1 MASAGSWLSG
11 VLVAVGWYI
20 FFDGLLQATADCV
33 LWNRQ
38 LADHC
43 GYNTTHP
50 RDHLKAP
57 DGLTNG
63 AYWAPGIIGFLGAIM
78 LNLISLEAVTD
89 GGSFDDG
96 VQSKARCWVFFSLLM
111 MFCSIGGAIWI
122 IVVDLQLGD
131 GYYHWGGLAVLIQN
145 ILIFLG
151 GLLFRI
157 VRRSGD
163 HAV

>member
-63 AYWAPGIIGFLGAIM
+63 AYWAPGIIGFLGAII
-78 LNLISLEAVTD
+78 LNRIRNSAIEHNLSLSALA
-89 GGSFDDG
+89 DD
-96 VQSKARCWVFFSLLM
+96 SLRVSPL
-111 MFCSIGGAIWI
+111 S
-122 IVVDLQLGD
+122 V
-131 GYYHWGGLAVLIQN
+131 YT
-145 ILIFLG
+145 
-151 GLLFRI
+151 
-157 VRRSGD
+157 
-163 HAV
+163 